1 MNQTLIRRSTVIL
14 PMIIAA
20 ASYIAISSN
29 VSHGLVGVSDGTLL
43 AMTDMIAVLIP
54 LYALSLFGLKHVKA
68 HFDNPHLESTGVKWA
83 QAALNIASP
92 IALAVFSALMTTMT
106 TDNSWPVL
114 RAIQVPLMM
123 VGVYVGTLVSA
134 IALFGG
140 LGVLVLLPVSWLLG
154 ISTQTAAANKQ
165 SADGEVASGNT
176 ERQSAP
182 AETQD
187 KPKAYEFNWSNP
199 TAGLSSMAGMA
210 DFKSEV
216 ERFIEPYRVYKDKKG
231 AIKDTNGIL
240 LSGPAGNGK
249 TVMAS
254 MIAGELGLPMVT
266 VTAQDIGS
274 KWVNESGAVVKDL
287 FRQAKEQPCVL
298 FIDEIETLAPSR
310 GNGNTH
316 GEDKKIVTALLTE
329 IVNARNSRV
338 VLIAATN
345 FVDQIDAAICRDGRF
360 DLRIDVPYPDF
371 EARVALLTGMLKKFN
386 VNADDKTIKHV
397 AQLWE
402 RRSVAFIEA
411 TVKRLRDAGNVKG
424 ATVTVEQFKVASRE
438 ASRRA
443 SNIPKTGAKL
453 SEIALTESVRRE
465 TDSLLYRL
473 KNWEQIAERGGEP
486 PSGVLLYGP
495 PGTGKTNL
503 ARALTRELEYWHIFE
518 VNTTDVLNDPR
529 KFRDTVELAANH
541 RPAIIFM
548 DEADELLR
556 ERTHSHT
563 AGATNEILK
572 AMDGL
577 MGKVPE
583 VLFMAATNNAEIID
597 GAALRGGRFSE
608 KIFMGRLEGADLV
621 AFLQKEF
628 ASKAKVEFAA
638 DLTPHTLAARLKSSA
653 PADAITVLRKAIN
666 NTFGEDGSMR
676 AVGMADIEKAIQATQ
691 L

>member
-1 MNQTLIRRSTVIL
+1 MNKTLIRRNTIVLPVVISCVIYVTINL
-14 PMIIAA
+14 K
-20 ASYIAISSN
+20 
-29 VSHGLVGVSDGTLL
+29 VTHGLAGISDMMLL
-43 AMTDMIAVLIP
+43 GLSNFMGLLIP
-54 LYALSLFGLKHVKA
+54 LYASSLLWMKFIEDEGAVPFVDAKVVKVIRA
-68 HFDNPHLESTGVKWA
+68 V
-83 QAALNIASP
+83 LNIFCP
-92 IALAVFSALMTTMT
+92 IALAIFSGLMSTMT
-106 TDNSWPVL
+106 GDNPWPIA
-114 RAIQVPLMM
+114 RAIQLPLF
-123 VGVYVGTLVSA
+123 VTATHVVT
-134 IALFGG
+134 
-140 LGVLVLLPVSWLLG
+140 LVLLVLGVFVGAMLMFPVQWLLG
-154 ISTQTAAANKQ
+154 IKEVTPTIPPLGEGGAANT
-165 SADGEVASGNT
+165 SST
-176 ERQSAP
+176 ERQ
-182 AETQD
+182 
-187 KPKAYEFNWSNP
+187 P
-199 TAGLSSMAGMA
+199 TASQPQEEEKVYQFIWTKPTGGLSSMAGMA

-216 ERFIEPYRVYKDKKG
+216 ERFIAPYRSYKDNKG
-231 AIKDTNGIL
+231 PIKDTNGIL

-254 MIAGELGLPMVT
+254 MIAAELGLPMVT
-266 VTAQDIGS
+266 VTNQDILS
-274 KWVNESGAVVKDL
+274 KWVNESGSVVKDL
-287 FRQAKEQPCVL
+287 FRQAKLQPCVL
-298 FIDEIETLAPSR
+298 FFDEIETLAPSR
-310 GNGNTH
+310 GNSNSH
-316 GEDKKIVTALLTE
+316 GEDKKVVAALLTE

-338 VLIAATN
+338 VLVAATN

-386 VNADDKTIKHV
+386 VKADDKTINHV

-424 ATVTVEQFKVASRE
+424 ATVSVEQFKVASRE
-438 ASRRA
+438 ASRRN

-465 TDSLLYRL
+465 TDSLVYRL

-518 VNTTDVLNDPR
+518 VNTTDVLHDPR
-529 KFRDTVELAANH
+529 KFRDTVELAAQH

-556 ERTHSHT
+556 DRTHSHA

-583 VLFMAATNNAEIID
+583 VLFMAATNNAEVID

-608 KIFMGRLEGADLV
+608 KIFMGPLEGNDLV
-621 AFLQKEF
+621 VFLEKEF
-628 ASKAKVEFAA
+628 KNKAKVEFAA
-638 DLTPHTLAARLKSSA
+638 DLTPHSLADRLQTSA
-653 PADAITVLRKAIN
+653 PADAITLLRKAIN
-666 NTFGEDGSMR
+666 NTFSEDGSMR
-676 AVGMADIEKAIQATQ
+676 AVSMVDIEKAIQATQ
-691 L
+691 I